1 MSQFDHEDTNPQNT
15 FGGVATD
22 DEPTFVPA
30 EEVDLDV
37 DTVADE
43 DAEVEDVPASA
54 EGEKPAKEKKEKAPP
69 KRGELPEG
77 YTTPVGLAKII
88 TDRGLYTN
96 RDGEVAE
103 LKPQMVYSY
112 KKNAPKDH
120 PFPEQTIEDSLGNP
134 RLVVEIEAGVEWWI
148 TKNQRAAERR
158 ANAAEKAEKQAAA
171 KAKKDAEKTTDE
183 AEGSTS
189 EDGPVHEDEPAT
201 EAE

>member
-1 MSQFDHEDTNPQNT
+1 MSQW
-15 FGGVATD
+15 TD
-22 DEPTFVPA
+22 EQTTEPTFVPTEEAPA

-37 DTVADE
+37 DTVTADE
-43 DAEVEDVPASA
+43 DTETEEVAGAA
-54 EGEKPAKEKKEKAPP
+54 EGEDKPKKEKKEKAPP

-88 TDRGLYTN
+88 TERGLYTN

-120 PFPEQTIEDSLGNP
+120 PFPEQTVEDSLGNP

-158 ANAAEKAEKQAAA
+158 ANAAEKAEKAAAA
-171 KAKKDAEKTTDE
+171 KEKKAAEKTTDE
-183 AEGSTS
+183 AEGAT
-189 EDGPVHEDEPAT
+189 DGPVHESEPTT